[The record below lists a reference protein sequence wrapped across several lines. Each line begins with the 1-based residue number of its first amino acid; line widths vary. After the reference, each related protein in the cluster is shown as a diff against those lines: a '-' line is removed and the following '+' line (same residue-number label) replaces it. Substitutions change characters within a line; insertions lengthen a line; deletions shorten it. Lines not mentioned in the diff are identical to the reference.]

1 MQKIGV
7 GIVGYGPSA
16 TTFHVP
22 FLQASGHYEIV
33 AVLSS
38 KPEKVRADLGDV
50 QVASQL
56 HELLQNPKVELVI
69 ITTPTS
75 LHYEMV
81 KEAIQA
87 KVHIVVEKPFVV
99 TTREAD
105 ELIELNK
112 LTGKV
117 LSVYQNRRWDN
128 DFLTIQ
134 RLYQEG
140 RLGEIYHF
148 ESHYDR
154 YRPEVR
160 DRWRENAGPGS
171 GILYDLGSHLLDQA
185 IMMFG
190 MPKAVTADVQA
201 QRPEAKTDDYFHVIL
216 HYDRL
221 RAILHAGMLT
231 VQPGP
236 RFQVHGDKGS
246 YMKFGFD
253 VQEGAIRDNQPLNAP
268 NWGQEE
274 KEWYGELTTMV
285 EGKPVTEK
293 IVSER
298 GTYHRYYDQLY
309 EAIRLGKHVP
319 VHAEQARMNIFLIE
333 AAFKSSREG
342 RTIYID

>member
-1 MQKIGV
+1 MQKIRV

-22 FLQASGHYEIV
+22 FLQASEHYEIV

-38 KPEKVRADLGDV
+38 KPEKVKADLGDV
-50 QVASQL
+50 QVVSQL
-56 HELLQNPKVELVI
+56 QELLQHPKMELVI
-69 ITTPTS
+69 ITAPTS

-81 KEAIQA
+81 KEAIHA
-87 KVHIVVEKPFVV
+87 GVHIVVEKPFVV
-99 TTREAD
+99 TTQEAD

-112 LTGKV
+112 PTGKV

-140 RLGEIYHF
+140 RLGDIYHF

-201 QRPEAKTDDYFHVIL
+201 QRPGAKTDDYFHVIL
-216 HYDRL
+216 QYERL
-221 RAILHAGMLT
+221 RVILHAGMLT

-246 YMKFGFD
+246 YSKFGFD
-253 VQEGAIRDNQPLNAP
+253 VQEGAIRNNQPLNVP

-293 IVSER
+293 IVSEK
-298 GTYHRYYDQLY
+298 GSYQRYYDKLY
-309 EAIRLGKHVP
+309 EAIRLGKNVP
-319 VHAEQARMNIFLIE
+319 VRAEQARMNIFLIE
-333 AAFKSSREG
+333 VAFKSSRKG